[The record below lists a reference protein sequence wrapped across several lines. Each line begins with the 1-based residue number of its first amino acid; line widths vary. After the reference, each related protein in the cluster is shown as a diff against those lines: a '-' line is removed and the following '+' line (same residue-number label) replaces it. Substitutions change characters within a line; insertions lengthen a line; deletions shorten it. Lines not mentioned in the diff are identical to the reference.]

1 MIVFLNSVIV
11 GLAIGS
17 VFGLIAL
24 GYTVVHKATN
34 VVNLA
39 QGDLVMVGVLLSYWF
54 LSVLHWPQLLA
65 FAAVVVA
72 LVAVACLEERV
83 AIRPFLSAAY
93 RGNMLGWLITT
104 LAFSLILEG
113 IATIRYGNNAVR
125 PINSFLPGT
134 SWNIGSLPIQYRMM
148 VPIVVLIIATI
159 GLDLFY
165 SRTWMGTAMR
175 ASADD
180 RELAG
185 LRGVSPQAIS
195 RLSFAIAGA
204 MAAVAA
210 FAIAPI
216 VGADP
221 TIGLSYG
228 LTGFVA
234 IAIGG
239 FGNVRGA
246 IAGALLLGVAQQLF
260 DVYVDPNFQD
270 AAPLGLLLLVLLV
283 RPNGLLSSARIR
295 TA

>member
-11 GLAIGS
+11 GIAIGS

-39 QGDLVMVGVLLSYWF
+39 QGDLVMVGVLLAYWF
-54 LSVLHWPQLLA
+54 LSALHWPQIVA
-65 FAAVVVA
+65 FAGVVVA
-72 LVAVACLEERV
+72 LVAIACFEERIAV
-83 AIRPFLSAAY
+83 RPFLSSAH
-93 RGNMLGWLITT
+93 RGNALGWLITT
-104 LAFSLILEG
+104 LAFSLVLEG
-113 IATIRYGNNAVR
+113 IATIRYGNNPVR
-125 PINSFLPGT
+125 PVNSFIPGE
-134 SWNIGSLPIQYRMM
+134 SWHVGGLSIEYRMI
-148 VPIVVLIIATI
+148 VPVAVLVVTTAA
-159 GLDLFY
+159 LDRFY
-165 SRTWMGTAMR
+165 SRTWLGVAMR
-175 ASADD
+175 ASSDD

-185 LRGVSPQAIS
+185 LRGISPQSIS

-246 IAGALLLGVAQQLF
+246 IAGAIALGVCQQLF

-270 AAPLGLLLLVLLV
+270 AAALGLLLLVLLV
-283 RPNGLLSSARIR
+283 RPNGLLSSARVR
-295 TA
+295 TV